1 MRGSYSDGL
10 VTRKPGFGSAVKKIR
25 FFAYLFDDQT
35 KQKKLEKIPNF
46 RLNLKVYYSKIR
58 WFWVHPICH

>member
-10 VTRKPGFGSAVKKIR
+10 VTRNPGFGSAIEKLM
-25 FFAYLFDDQT
+25 FFCQNLSDDQT
-35 KQKKLEKIPNF
+35 KQKKLEKSPNF

-58 WFWVHPICH
+58 